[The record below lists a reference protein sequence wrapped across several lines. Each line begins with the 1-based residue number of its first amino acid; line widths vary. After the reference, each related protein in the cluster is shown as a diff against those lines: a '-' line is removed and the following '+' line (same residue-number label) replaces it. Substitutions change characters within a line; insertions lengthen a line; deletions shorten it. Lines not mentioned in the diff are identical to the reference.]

1 MEIMGAKTMRLV
13 LAWLCWGAM
22 MASAHAN
29 VVVAGTRVVYN
40 SSDREVTIKVS
51 NPGDTP
57 ELVQA
62 WADKGNS
69 KSTPDTADAP
79 FLIMPPIFRIEPGKS
94 QTLRMVYT
102 GDGPSPHKETVYWL
116 NILDV
121 PPLPQ
126 GVEAGRNYLQ
136 IAFRSRLKIFFRPVG
151 LVGTPDDAAEQ
162 VRWQLVPQSAG
173 KGYALRG
180 TNGSVFS
187 VSFNMTMLQSPGHGF
202 RSDGGMIS
210 PGGTQDFN
218 LKGMHQLPTGPMTVQ
233 YETINDYGAPVL
245 HNVALTP

>member
-1 MEIMGAKTMRLV
+1 MRLV
-13 LAWLCWGAM
+13 LALACWGAL
-22 MASAHAN
+22 AAAHAN

-40 SSDREVTIKVS
+40 GGDREVTIKLS

-57 ELVQA
+57 ALVQA
-62 WADKGNS
+62 WVDKGNS

-102 GDGPSPHKETVYWL
+102 GDGPSPDKETVYWL

-126 GVEAGRNYLQ
+126 GDEAGRNYLQ

-151 LVGTPDDAAEQ
+151 LAGNPDDAAEQ
-162 VRWQLVPQSAG
+162 VRWQLVPQAAG

-180 TNGSVFS
+180 ANASAFS
-187 VSFNMTMLQSPGHGF
+187 VSFNMTMLQASGHEF
-202 RSDGGMIS
+202 RSDGGMI
-210 PGGTQDFN
+210 PAGGTQDFN
-218 LKGMHQLPTGPMTVQ
+218 LKDMRQLPAGPVTVQ
-233 YETINDYGAPVL
+233 YETINDYGAPVV
-245 HNVALTP
+245 HSVVLTP